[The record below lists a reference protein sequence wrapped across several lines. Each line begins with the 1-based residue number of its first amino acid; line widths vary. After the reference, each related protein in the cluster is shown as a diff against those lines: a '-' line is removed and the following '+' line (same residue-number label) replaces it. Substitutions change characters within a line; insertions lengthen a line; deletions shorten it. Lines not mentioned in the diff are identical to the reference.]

1 MGRGQKRAAFPFTSE
16 HRPCPGEDE
25 AEAGNGKK
33 AHLAQGG
40 KKLSAGFLLKLSGET
55 NQVPVGR
62 AR

>member
-40 KKLSAGFLLKLSGET
+40 GEAFSWIPFET
-55 NQVPVGR
+55 LR
-62 AR
+62 RD

>member
-40 KKLSAGFLLKLSGET
+40 EECFQLDSILKLSKEI
-55 NQVPVGR
+55 N
-62 AR
+62 